1 MRLLL
6 DSHILVWWSGGSAR
20 LGRRAEQLIAASDTD
35 LFMSAASW
43 WELAIKRSLGRLK
56 VDLSA
61 TREAIE
67 RRGTTALSVT
77 FRHAEQAALLNRIHG
92 DPFDHMLVAQA
103 ISEDLILLTRDS
115 QLAAYGSHV
124 LCV

>member
-1 MRLLL
+1 LRLLL
-6 DSHILVWWSGGSAR
+6 DSHILVWWPSGSRR
-20 LGRRAEQLIAASDTD
+20 LGARASELIMAADTQ

-43 WELAIKRSLGRLK
+43 WELAIKAALGRMK
-56 VDLSA
+56 IDLPA

-67 RRGTTALSVT
+67 RRGAVALAVSMKHGEV
-77 FRHAEQAALLNRIHG
+77 AASLNRLHG

-103 ISEDLILLTRDS
+103 VSEDLILLTRDS
-115 QLAAYGSHV
+115 RLEAYGSHV

>member
-6 DSHILVWWSGGSAR
+6 DSHILLWWPSGSAK
-20 LGRRAEQLIAASDTD
+20 LGAQARELITTADTQ

-43 WELAIKRSLGRLK
+43 WELAIKNALGRLK
-56 VDLSA
+56 IDLSA
-61 TREAIE
+61 AREAMT
-67 RRGTTALSVT
+67 RRGAFALPVT
-77 FRHAEQAALLNRIHG
+77 MEHAEAAAALNKLHG

-103 ISEDLILLTRDS
+103 ISEDFLLLTRDS
-115 QLAAYGSHV
+115 RLKAYGSHV

>member
-6 DSHILVWWSGGSAR
+6 DSHMLLWWPSGSPR
-20 LGRRAEQLIAASDTD
+20 LGARATELIMAADTQ

-43 WELAIKRSLGRLK
+43 WELAIKYALGRLK
-56 VDLSA
+56 VDLPA

-67 RRGTTALSVT
+67 RRGTTALAVSMK
-77 FRHAEQAALLNRIHG
+77 HAETAAALNRLHG

-103 ISEDLILLTRDS
+103 ISEDLMLLTRDAH
-115 QLAAYGSHV
+115 LEAYGSHV

>member
-1 MRLLL
+1 M
-6 DSHILVWWSGGSAR
+6 
-20 LGRRAEQLIAASDTD
+20 AADAQ

-43 WELAIKRSLGRLK
+43 WELAIKNALGRLK
-56 VDLSA
+56 IDLPA

-67 RRGTTALSVT
+67 RRGTTALVVSMK
-77 FRHAEQAALLNRIHG
+77 HAETAATLNRAHG

-103 ISEDLILLTRDS
+103 ISEDLMLLTRDS
-115 QLAAYGSHV
+115 HLEAYGSHV

>member
-6 DSHILVWWSGGSAR
+6 DSHILVWWPSGSPR
-20 LGRRAEQLIAASDTD
+20 LGARASELITAADSQ

-43 WELAIKRSLGRLK
+43 WELAIKNALGRLK
-56 VDLSA
+56 IDLPA
-61 TREAIE
+61 TREAME
-67 RRGTTALSVT
+67 RRGTAALAVSMT
-77 FRHAEQAALLNRIHG
+77 HAEVAASLNRHHG

-103 ISEDLILLTRDS
+103 ISEDLVLLTRDS
-115 QLAAYGSHV
+115 LLKAYGSHV

>member
-1 MRLLL
+1 M
-6 DSHILVWWSGGSAR
+6 AP
-20 LGRRAEQLIAASDTD
+20 DTE

-43 WELAIKRSLGRLK
+43 WELAIKSSLGRLK
-56 VDLSA
+56 IDLYA

-67 RRGTTALSVT
+67 RRGTAALAVSMK
-77 FRHAEQAALLNRIHG
+77 HAEEAAALNKLHG

-103 ISEDLILLTRDS
+103 ISEDLILLTRDAY
-115 QLAAYGSHV
+115 LEAYGSHV